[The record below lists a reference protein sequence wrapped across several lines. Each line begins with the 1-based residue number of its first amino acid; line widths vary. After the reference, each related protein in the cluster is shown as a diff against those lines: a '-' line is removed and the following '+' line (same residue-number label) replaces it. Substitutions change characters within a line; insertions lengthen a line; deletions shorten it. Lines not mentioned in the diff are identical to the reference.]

1 MLQIQGKVM
10 NKSTLTP
17 FIVLLLMPLAALA
30 YDVNGVGL
38 GSKEGDVKKAFPS
51 ALCKALEWKTNAA
64 DRRCDDGRIAMG
76 GIEGKATFYLKAD
89 VIQGFGLRFDIKELE
104 RVKANLRQR
113 WGAPLSEATDVIAQ
127 KDKPDR
133 KIYKARWEKGAD
145 LVILTAQL
153 DGKRVIVEIS
163 RGNFNTEIDKVR

>member
-1 MLQIQGKVM
+1 M

-64 DRRCDDGRIAMG
+64 DRRCDDGRIAFAG
-76 GIEGKATFYLKAD
+76 NVEARITFYLRKG
-89 VIQGFGLRFDIKELE
+89 VIEAFDLRFKSDDLAKVVAYLKGRYGPPLAETRDKIERKDKQALE
-104 RVKANLRQR
+104 IYRVR
-113 WGAPLSEATDVIAQ
+113 WESGREHALLIAQ
-127 KDKPDR
+127 G
-133 KIYKARWEKGAD
+133 EKGKPSFLA
-145 LVILTAQL
+145 
-153 DGKRVIVEIS
+153 S
-163 RGNFNTEIDKVR
+163 RGDFDQEIYQVR